1 LQQSKQEQEQGP
13 QVENRKMNNKNQTF
27 KQKKNQLQP

>member
-1 LQQSKQEQEQGP
+1 LQQSKQEQEKGEQG
-13 QVENRKMNNKNQTF
+13 ENRKMNNKNQAF